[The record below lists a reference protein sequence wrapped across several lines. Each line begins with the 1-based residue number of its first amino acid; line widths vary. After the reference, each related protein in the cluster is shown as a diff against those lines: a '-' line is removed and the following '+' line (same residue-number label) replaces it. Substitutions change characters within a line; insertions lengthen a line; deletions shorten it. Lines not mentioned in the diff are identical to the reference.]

1 MNVNWFRTECR
12 RSRELARL
20 ATAGLLSESERVV
33 LAQHTGKCSEC
44 RYYAAELNVVG
55 RTLKAWNTGSPSP
68 AVTPELAAM
77 WHKAIQAEEKP
88 GLKVAGPAASEVPP
102 VPEWLGWDRAVPVS
116 LVLIW
121 LVVIGIHLNTPEIR
135 PAAADGFVPTLREVR
150 VVMEWLVQSREPA

>member
-1 MNVNWFRTECR
+1 MNVNWFRSECR
-12 RSRELARL
+12 RSRKLARM
-20 ATAGLLSESERVV
+20 ASAGLLSESERSV

-55 RTLKAWNTGSPSP
+55 RSLSAWKNGSASSV
-68 AVTPELAAM
+68 VTAELAAQ
-77 WHKAIQAEEKP
+77 WHKAIQAEAKP
-88 GLKVAGPAASEVPP
+88 VVKAAGPAVSEVRA
-102 VPEWLGWDRAVPVS
+102 VPAWSGWDRAVPVS

-150 VVMEWLVQSREPA
+150 VVMEWLVQFRESV